1 MMAESLLE
9 DDNPANTA
17 AVDFDG
23 NGVHFSESSSASQLI
38 RAPQQASAIPSYLRI
53 LGRRE
58 AHPRKSSSR
67 SLGEILMFQRRRIY
81 SLRRRL
87 YLERHA

>member
-9 DDNPANTA
+9 VDIPTTTA

-23 NGVHFSESSSASQLI
+23 NGVHFPEFSSPSQLI
-38 RAPQQASAIPSYLRI
+38 RAPQQDSAFPSYLRI

-58 AHPRKSSSR
+58 AHPLESSPR
-67 SLGEILMFQRRRIY
+67 TCCLMIQQHSTKQVTSFV
-81 SLRRRL
+81 SGVC
-87 YLERHA
+87 